1 MRNVSQT
8 DRVKTKCLQSEILLG
23 KEYPT
28 YRKMEEGYNNN
39 NNIYLTAIEFSPGG
53 SGFDTYTRNLNL
65 SV

>member
-1 MRNVSQT
+1 MMHMEVT
-8 DRVKTKCLQSEILLG
+8 DKFCVPVKLFCDQC
-23 KEYPT
+23 YNNN
-28 YRKMEEGYNNN
+28 NNN